1 MSYHINMNVTEVEK
15 MSTQERIETMELIW
29 DIMCRN
35 EEAIASPTWHGEVLK
50 KRMERMKSG
59 EAKFY
64 SLDEVRKHFAK

>member
-1 MSYHINMNVTEVEK
+1 MNIMEIEK
-15 MSTQERIETMELIW
+15 MSTQKRLETMELIW

-35 EEAIASPTWHGEVLK
+35 EEEIASPPWHGEVLK
-50 KRMERMKSG
+50 KRKERIESG